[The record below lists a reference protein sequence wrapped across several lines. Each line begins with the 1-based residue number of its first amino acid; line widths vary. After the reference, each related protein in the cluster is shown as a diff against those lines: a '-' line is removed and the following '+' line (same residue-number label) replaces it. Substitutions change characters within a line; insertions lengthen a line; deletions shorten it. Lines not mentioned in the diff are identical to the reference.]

1 MPETVLQSF
10 RTLDGRVSFQD
21 FATIDEMRTLSVHHV
36 SVSQPVVTI
45 ICRYAMDWSLVK
57 KGHFAS
63 GDNDGKIHYW
73 TPRPEG
79 GYEVVP
85 SYESQGGRAVEDIQW
100 SPTEGTVF
108 AAAECG
114 GHISIYD
121 TRAPN
126 RAMLRPC
133 VHENKADVNVMSWN
147 RLVSNLL
154 ATGGDDGTLS
164 VWDLRHFSQQNEKP
178 LSPLA
183 RFTCHQ
189 TPITSV
195 EWHPTDESMLAASDT
210 VGAYIYDL
218 SVEEDLEDANKAS
231 STTKTLV
238 ADIPP
243 QLLFCHSGSQEFKE
257 LHWHPQI
264 SSCIMT
270 TALTGFSVFIPSN
283 L

>member
-1 MPETVLQSF
+1 MLNALPYL
-10 RTLDGRVSFQD
+10 LC
-21 FATIDEMRTLSVHHV
+21 HHPF
-36 SVSQPVVTI
+36 S
-45 ICRYAMDWSLVK
+45 YAMDWSLVK

-85 SYESQGGRAVEDIQW
+85 SYESQGGQAVEDIQW

-114 GHISIYD
+114 GHVSIYD

-133 VHENKADVNVMSWN
+133 VHENKSDVNVTSWN

-164 VWDLRHFSQQNEKP
+164 VWDLRHFSQKDKP
-178 LSPLA
+178 MAPLA

-218 SVEEDLEDANKAS
+218 SVEEDLEDSNNKAS